1 MVVLRHQD
9 QMLFPWPLSSSL
21 ITSQLSVRVF
31 LAAQCPIVYMSLLG
45 YIRLSGVQLKQ
56 TSLC

>member
-31 LAAQCPIVYMSLLG
+31 LAAQCSMSLLG